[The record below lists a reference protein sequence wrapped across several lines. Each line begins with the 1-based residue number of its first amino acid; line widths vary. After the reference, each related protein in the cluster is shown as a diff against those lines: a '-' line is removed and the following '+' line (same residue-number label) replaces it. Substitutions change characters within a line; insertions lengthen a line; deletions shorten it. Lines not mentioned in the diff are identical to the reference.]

1 MKEFKAPDLNAPRFR
16 TKRLNFLNRS
26 TLEEFKGKYPYHSD
40 LELQTFSDII
50 KLFNGMIWQTVID
63 YRDGVELPE
72 SLGHLFIGTCPT
84 SKKVN
89 VDFKKSKEYGK
100 VIQNKNWDTDNKL
113 AKIFYTN
120 YYQKY
125 RFANRELWGFEPV
138 RQFKRTVASVYPEN
152 YQRYVVMNPGVRIS
166 TLYKKAMS
174 VHQKAERDQIRL
186 EEYDEFKLD

>member
-1 MKEFKAPDLNAPRFR
+1 MKEFKAPDLKAPRFR
-16 TKRLNFLNRS
+16 TKRLNILNSS
-26 TLEEFKGKYPYHSD
+26 TLEEFKAKHPYHAD

-50 KLFNGMIWQTVID
+50 KLFNGMIWKTVID
-63 YRDGVELPE
+63 NRDGVELPE

-84 SKKVN
+84 SKKLN

-100 VIQNKNWDTDNKL
+100 VIQNKNWETDNKL

-138 RQFKRTVASVYPEN
+138 RQFKRTVASEYPEN
-152 YQRYVVMNPGVRIS
+152 YQRYVVMKPGVRIS
-166 TLYKKAMS
+166 ALYKKTQAA
-174 VHQKAERDQIRL
+174 HYHAEKDRVDL

>member
-16 TKRLNFLNRS
+16 TTRLNYLNHS
-26 TLEEFKGKYPYHSD
+26 ILEEFKAKYSYHDD

-50 KLFNGMIWQTVID
+50 KLFNGMIWRTVID

-72 SLGHLFIGTCPT
+72 SLGHIFIGTCPT

-138 RQFKRTVASVYPEN
+138 RQFKRTVASEYPDQ
-152 YQRYVVMNPGVRIS
+152 YQRYVIMKPGVRIS
-166 TLYKKAMS
+166 TLYKKAMTA
-174 VHQKAERDQIRL
+174 HHKMERDIIRL
-186 EEYDEFKLD
+186 EEYNEFKLD